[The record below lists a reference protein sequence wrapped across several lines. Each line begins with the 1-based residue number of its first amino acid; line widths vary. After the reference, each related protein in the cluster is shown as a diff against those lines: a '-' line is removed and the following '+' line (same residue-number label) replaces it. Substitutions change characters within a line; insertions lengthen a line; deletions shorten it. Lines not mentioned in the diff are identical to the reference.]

1 MSDQAHK
8 AKYEAVPQWAEG
20 LYFKRG
26 HFSEAMVYHNDDAI
40 YFELRGQDSG
50 LVRFTFEMVDT
61 LKNAE
66 VEEREEL
73 AGSPK

>member
-8 AKYEAVPQWAEG
+8 AKHEAVPQWAEG

-26 HFSEAMVYHNDDAI
+26 LFSEAMVYHNDDAI

-61 LKNAE
+61 LKK